1 MQRGTAGS
9 ASGSN
14 ATGLRDGIAMVMDVA
29 RGSEKTWP
37 PDSRS
42 EHFDALIY
50 NSLLRSLKEQ
60 SIGWHHSDAE
70 GSGKTLLTA
79 LSKALQYSLP
89 FDLQGALS
97 RRGMHIP
104 VRFTAEKLEVQPPKR
119 NVATRDVWASGKAP

>member
-1 MQRGTAGS
+1 MCKGS
-9 ASGSN
+9 
-14 ATGLRDGIAMVMDVA
+14 RRRI
-29 RGSEKTWP
+29 
-37 PDSRS
+37 
-42 EHFDALIY
+42 
-50 NSLLRSLKEQ
+50 LRSLKEQ

-104 VRFTAEKLEVQPPKR
+104 ERFMAEKLNVQPPKR
-119 NVATRDVWASGKAP
+119 NVATRDDTVDEKLRLETQRLLDHARRSYSIPRRERLYST